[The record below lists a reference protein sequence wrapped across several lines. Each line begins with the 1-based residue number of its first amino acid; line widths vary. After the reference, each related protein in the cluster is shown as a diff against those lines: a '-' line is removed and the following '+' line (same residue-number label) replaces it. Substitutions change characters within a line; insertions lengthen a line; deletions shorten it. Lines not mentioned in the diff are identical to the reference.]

1 MKITMNN
8 QEKKDRIELLEV
20 QMNIKKQQI
29 EKLLQELKTI
39 CVEIIELKEN

>member
-1 MKITMNN
+1 MNN